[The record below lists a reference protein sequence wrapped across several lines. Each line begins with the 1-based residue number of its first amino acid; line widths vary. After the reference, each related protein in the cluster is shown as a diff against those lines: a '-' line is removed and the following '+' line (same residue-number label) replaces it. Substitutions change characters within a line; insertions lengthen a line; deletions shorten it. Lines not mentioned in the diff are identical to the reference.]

1 VNTPLAQQLALSTF
15 TPSTMPQATL
25 EGMFVQREQ
34 LLQSIV
40 EDLATSIDSTKQYL
54 MLVGARGMGKT
65 HFVSLAYH
73 RLKQKPE
80 LKDRLLIAWLREE
93 EYGVNSWLYLIV
105 EILRSLSQEGIDT
118 AEQISKLAS
127 LPIPEAE
134 YLANRVLT
142 EVIGDRTLLIITE
155 NIDKLLYGLGKKE
168 QWKFRS
174 FLQENNSCS
183 ILATAPKISDDTSKK
198 DNPFYGF
205 FTSIHLPNFTHADAV
220 AMLIKIANLS
230 GNTQLAKFLDAD
242 EGKSRVRALH
252 HLAGGNP
259 RVYALFAQL
268 ITEDTLEVLLPAV
281 IGMLDKLTPYYQSR
295 VESLGQSDDQ
305 QKIVM
310 YLARETRAVTVN
322 EITAQCFISQPKTA
336 SKALGELAQKGFV
349 ISTKKGREVY
359 YEISE
364 VLMRLCLEMKNAKNG
379 DLKLCVDFIRIWFR
393 PNERQEYLERL
404 ELDGNLEHAK
414 YFQMSLESS
423 KSDPVFLACKH
434 DLQQSLDGGDANTAL
449 QVWRELVINNKV
461 CELEDRRIVE
471 LISSGKLADAII
483 LIEVLLEEGS
493 AEEMYLK
500 GLSLYESKKW
510 QQSIEIFN
518 VVVKLQPDNHK
529 AWSKRGQSLYFL
541 GKFSEEIESYNRALK
556 INPDDARIWN
566 NRGATLDDL
575 GMYQE
580 AIDSYDHALKLNP
593 DYAYAWHNRG
603 NSLSN
608 IGKYEEAITNYNYA
622 LKINPDYAEAWKHR
636 GKLLH
641 SIGRYEEAIAS
652 YDRSLELKPDDTIWE
667 KQEVVP
673 LNLNRYEAEIWY
685 SRGYALDQLGRYE
698 EAIASY
704 DRNLELNSDNY
715 AVLYRR
721 GIALLNLNRYE
732 EAITNLDR
740 MIELNAENYTA
751 WNSLGFALLNLDR
764 YEAAITSYD
773 RSLQLKLDNDTA
785 WNGRGIALRN
795 LGRYEEAI
803 ASYDHSLEIKP
814 NQDETWR
821 NKGILFYKWGKYQD
835 SLNAYQQAINIKPDK
850 HISWHDIGFVL
861 FHIGNYDEALTAWQE
876 SFNIISKLK
885 PSDTSDLIQEFL
897 DEQLLPKFQE
907 PAVRDILPQI
917 LTIYTTAQVLPELGV
932 ALTRNLKAIQSPI
945 ISDYT
950 AAEWLNMWQELGK
963 PHPELAL
970 ALRMLEAGIKYK
982 QNPTDDRVFLSLPQ
996 EMRPL
1001 LREALGLES

>member
-40 EDLATSIDSTKQYL
+40 EDLAASIDSTKQYL

-65 HFVSLAYH
+65 HFVSLVYY
-73 RLKQKPE
+73 RLKQKPD
-80 LKDRLLIAWLREE
+80 LHDRLFIAWLREE
-93 EYGVNSWLYLIV
+93 EYGVNSWLYLII

-118 AEQISKLAS
+118 EEQINKLAG

-155 NIDKLLYGLGKKE
+155 NIDKLLYGLGDKE

-174 FLQENNSCS
+174 FLQETNCCS
-183 ILATAPKISDDTSKK
+183 ILATTPKISQDTSKK
-198 DNPFYGF
+198 EKPFFNF

-220 AMLIKIANLS
+220 TMLIKIANLS
-230 GNTQLAKFLDAD
+230 GNAQLAKFLDTD

-268 ITEDTLEVLLPAV
+268 ITEDTLEALLPAV
-281 IGMLDKLTPYYQSR
+281 IEMLDKLTPYYQSR

-404 ELDGNLEHAK
+404 EVDGKLEHAK
-414 YFQMSLESS
+414 YFRLSLAND
-423 KSDPVFLACKH
+423 KSDPVLLACKR
-434 DLQQSLDGGDANTAL
+434 DLQASFDDNNPDSAL
-449 QVWRELVINNKV
+449 AVWRELVSVNNISQT
-461 CELEDRRIVE
+461 DTQRIIQ
-471 LISSGKLADAII
+471 LISSGRSSEALPA
-483 LIEVLLEEGS
+483 IEVLLIGENVEELH
-493 AEEMYLK
+493 LK
-500 GLSLYESKKW
+500 GLLLIESARWEEALK
-510 QQSIEIFN
+510 IFQTVIN
-518 VVVKLQPDNHK
+518 LQPDHDS
-529 AWSKRGQSLYFL
+529 AWFQRGYAL
-541 GKFSEEIESYNRALK
+541 GYLGRHEEEIASYDRSLEFKPDDDQAWYNRGYALGYLGRHEEEIASYDRSLEFK
-556 INPDDARIWN
+556 PDKDEAWY
-566 NRGATLDDL
+566 NRG
-575 GMYQE
+575 
-580 AIDSYDHALKLNP
+580 
-593 DYAYAWHNRG
+593 
-603 NSLSN
+603 
-608 IGKYEEAITNYNYA
+608 YA
-622 LKINPDYAEAWKHR
+622 LDE
-636 GKLLH
+636 L
-641 SIGRYEEAIAS
+641 GRYEEAIAS
-652 YDRSLELKPDDTIWE
+652 YDRSLEFKPDKDEAWY
-667 KQEVVP
+667 
-673 LNLNRYEAEIWY
+673 NRGI
-685 SRGYALDQLGRYE
+685 ALRRLGRYE

-704 DRNLELNSDNY
+704 DRSLEFKPDKD
-715 AVLYRR
+715 
-721 GIALLNLNRYE
+721 
-732 EAITNLDR
+732 EAWYN
-740 MIELNAENYTA
+740 
-751 WNSLGFALLNLDR
+751 
-764 YEAAITSYD
+764 
-773 RSLQLKLDNDTA
+773 
-785 WNGRGIALRN
+785 RGIALRR

-803 ASYDHSLEIKP
+803 ASYDRSLEFKP
-814 NQDETWR
+814 DDDQAWNNRGIALRILGRYEEAIASYDRSLEFKPDDDEAQNNR
-821 NKGILFYKWGKYQD
+821 KIALNYLVENLHNKGLANFKQDKY
-835 SLNAYQQAINIKPDK
+835 S
-850 HISWHDIGFVL
+850 
-861 FHIGNYDEALTAWQE
+861 EALLLWQKT
-876 SFNIISKLK
+876 FNIIQQEQLGDA
-885 PSDTSDLIQEFL
+885 SDRIQEFL
-897 DEQLLPKFQE
+897 DEQLLTKFQQ

-932 ALTRNLKAIQSPI
+932 ALTRNLKAIQSPT

-950 AAEWLNMWQELGK
+950 ATEWLKMWQELGK

-970 ALRMLEAGIKYK
+970 ALRMLEVGIKYK
-982 QNPTDDRVFLSLPQ
+982 QNPADDRIFLSLPQ

-1001 LREALGLES
+1001 LREALGLEQ

>member
-15 TPSTMPQATL
+15 TPSTMSQATL

-73 RLKQKPE
+73 RLKQQPE
-80 LKDRLLIAWLREE
+80 LHDRLLIAWLREE
-93 EYGVNSWLYLIV
+93 EYGVNSWLYLII

-118 AEQISKLAS
+118 AEQINKLAG

-134 YLANRVLT
+134 YLANRVLI
-142 EVIGDRTLLIITE
+142 EIIGDRTLLIITE

-174 FLQENNSCS
+174 FLQETNCCS

-205 FTSIHLPNFTHADAV
+205 FTPIHLPNFTHADAV

-230 GNTQLAKFLDAD
+230 GNTQLAKFLNTD

-268 ITEDTLEVLLPAV
+268 ITEDTLEALLPAV
-281 IGMLDKLTPYYQSR
+281 IEMLDKLTPYYQSR

-349 ISTKKGREVY
+349 IYTRKGREVY

-404 ELDGNLEHAK
+404 EVDGKLEHAK
-414 YFQMSLESS
+414 YFRLSLAND
-423 KSDPVFLACKH
+423 KSDPVLLACKR
-434 DLQQSLDGGDANTAL
+434 DLQASFDDNNPDSAL
-449 QVWRELVINNKV
+449 AVWRELVSVNNISQT
-461 CELEDRRIVE
+461 DAQRIIQ
-471 LISSGKLADAII
+471 LISSGRSSEALPA
-483 LIEVLLEEGS
+483 IEVLLIGENVEELH
-493 AEEMYLK
+493 LK
-500 GLSLYESKKW
+500 GLLLIESARWEEALK
-510 QQSIEIFN
+510 IFQKVIN
-518 VVVKLQPDNHK
+518 LQPDHDS
-529 AWSKRGQSLYFL
+529 AWFQRGYALDYLGRYEEAIASYDRSLEFKPDKY
-541 GKFSEEIESYNRALK
+541 EAWYNRGIALRILGSYEEAIASYDRSLEFK
-556 INPDDARIWN
+556 PDKDEAWN
-566 NRGATLDDL
+566 NRGIALDYL
-575 GMYQE
+575 GRHEE
-580 AIDSYDHALKLNP
+580 AIASYDRSLEFKP
-593 DYAYAWHNRG
+593 DRDEAWYNRG
-603 NSLSN
+603 IALVNL
-608 IGKYEEAITNYNYA
+608 GRYEEAIASYDRSLEFKPDKDQAWYNRGYA
-622 LKINPDYAEAWKHR
+622 LDYLGRYEEAIASYDRCLEFKPDKDEAWNNR
-636 GKLLH
+636 GTALGNLD
-641 SIGRYEEAIAS
+641 RYEEAIAS
-652 YDRSLELKPDDTIWE
+652 YDRSLELKPDDDVYQKNRKIVLNYLVWNLHSKVLANF
-667 KQEVVP
+667 KQE
-673 LNLNRYEAEIWY
+673 
-685 SRGYALDQLGRYE
+685 
-698 EAIASY
+698 
-704 DRNLELNSDNY
+704 NY
-715 AVLYRR
+715 
-721 GIALLNLNRYE
+721 
-732 EAITNLDR
+732 
-740 MIELNAENYTA
+740 
-751 WNSLGFALLNLDR
+751 
-764 YEAAITSYD
+764 
-773 RSLQLKLDNDTA
+773 
-785 WNGRGIALRN
+785 
-795 LGRYEEAI
+795 
-803 ASYDHSLEIKP
+803 
-814 NQDETWR
+814 
-821 NKGILFYKWGKYQD
+821 
-835 SLNAYQQAINIKPDK
+835 PD
-850 HISWHDIGFVL
+850 
-861 FHIGNYDEALTAWQE
+861 ALTLWQQT
-876 SFNIISKLK
+876 FNTIQQEQIANARE
-885 PSDTSDLIQEFL
+885 LIQEFL
-897 DEQLLPKFQE
+897 DEQLLPKFQQ
-907 PAVRDILPQI
+907 PAVREILPQI
-917 LTIYTTAQVLPELGV
+917 LAIYTTAQVLPELGV

-950 AAEWLNMWQELGK
+950 ATEWLKMWQELGK

-1001 LREALGLES
+1001 LREALGLEP